1 MNLAVDIGPKIGIDG
16 EAQFRKDIAQINQ
29 SIKTLGSEMKAVTS
43 EFEGQEKSVE
53 SLSKQNEV
61 LERTVGELNSKLEMQ
76 KQMLQECA
84 LKYGETDEK
93 TLKWLQAVNETQ
105 AALNKAN
112 NEIDRNKKGIDD
124 LNGGIGETTES
135 MEEGEEEAKTF
146 GQVLMANLA
155 SQAIIGGVKALGNA
169 IRGVFSMM
177 GDAAGAA
184 DEILTLST
192 QTGLSTDQIQKFQYA
207 SELIDVPLET
217 LTGSL
222 SKLTKQMASAQGGTG
237 EAADTFA
244 ELGVSVTNADGSLRD
259 NEDVFNDTIAALG
272 KIDNETERD
281 AKAMKIF
288 GKSAQELNPL
298 ILGGADALQKY
309 GEEAEAAGLILS
321 EGELSDLGTV
331 DDNINRLTQSID
343 MAKSKL
349 VSSFA
354 EPVSEALNV
363 AVGSVQRLSQA
374 FAEGGWDGLA
384 QEMGSVVTEAVQYM
398 TEHLDEVVGF
408 AKTFIST
415 LVSGIGKA
423 LPDLMGAALD
433 ILTTLINDIAE
444 NLPTLIPAAVD
455 ILMQIVDTIIE
466 HAPDMLTA
474 ATELIVNLAKGLI
487 DAIPKI
493 IEKIP
498 DIIAGIVNPTDG
510 LLSPDSI
517 KSMIDAGIDLL
528 VNIVGNIPEIVA
540 GIVKA
545 IPDIIAGIVG
555 GFLGLA
561 GDFLNLGKQLMNK
574 IWEGMKSVAGAVGD
588 WVNGLFTGSGT
599 GSFTEKLDA
608 MAYQAGYYKV
618 GGEYVPKSEYKGMEW
633 DDTVGQGIVGNAS
646 APNNITLITP
656 DGDTLATYITPSL
669 GSATKSYGQPLLNPY
684 S

>member
-1 MNLAVDIGPKIGIDG
+1 MAVDIGPKIGIDG

-207 SELIDVPLET
+207 SEMIDVPLET

-222 SKLTKQMASAQGGTG
+222 SKLTKSMASAQGGTG
-237 EAADTFA
+237 DAADTFA
-244 ELGVSVTNADGSLRD
+244 ELGVAVTNADGSLRD
-259 NEDVFNDTIAALG
+259 NEDVFKDTIAALG

-288 GKSAQELNPL
+288 GKSAQDLNPL
-298 ILGGADALQKY
+298 IVNGADALEQY
-309 GEEAEAAGLILS
+309 GEEAEKAGLILS
-321 EGELSDLGTV
+321 EGELSDLGAV
-331 DDNINRLTQSID
+331 ADNMDRLTQSID
-343 MAKSKL
+343 MAKTKL

-374 FAEGGWDGLA
+374 FAEGGWEGLA
-384 QEMGSVVTEAVQYM
+384 QELGSVVTEAVNYM
-398 TEHLDEVVGF
+398 TEHLDEVTSF
-408 AKTFIST
+408 ATTLVTTLVKGIST
-415 LVSGIGKA
+415 A
-423 LPDLMGAALD
+423 LPSIGQAAADIVVALVKMLAECLPQLATSAVDMVMTLVENLLSPESLQAIVGAALD
-433 ILTTLINDIAE
+433 L
-444 NLPTLIPAAVD
+444 V
-455 ILMQIVDTIIE
+455 
-466 HAPDMLTA
+466 
-474 ATELIVNLAKGLI
+474 VNLATGLV

-493 IEKIP
+493 VERLP
-498 DIIAGIVNPTDG
+498 EIITGIVEG
-510 LLSPDSI
+510 LLAPD
-517 KSMIDAGIDLL
+517 MIAKIIQAGIDLIINL
-528 VNIVGNIPEIVA
+528 VGNIPAIIS
-540 GIVKA
+540 GIVMA
-545 IPDIIAGIVG
+545 VPEIIG
-555 GFLGLA
+555 GLA
-561 GDFLNLGKQLMNK
+561 NGILSPESLSQMWEVGRGLMNE
-574 IWEGMKSVAGAVGD
+574 IWNGMKSLA
-588 WVNGLFTGSGT
+588 
-599 GSFTEKLDA
+599 EKVTSW
-608 MAYQAGYYKV
+608 Y
-618 GGEYVPKSEYKGMEW
+618 ES
-633 DDTVGQGIVGNAS
+633 IVGPTKSLSEMVDDVMGEGTWAS
-646 APNNITLITP
+646 VTGKDTGGNVVPYSEQGAGNYYDSALGANVQINLVTP
-656 DGDTLATYITPSL
+656 ESDTLATYITPSL
-669 GSATKSYGQPLLNPY
+669 GSATKAYGQPLLNPY

>member
-288 GKSAQELNPL
+288 GKSAQELNP
-298 ILGGADALQKY
+298 QY
-309 GEEAEAAGLILS
+309 Y
-321 EGELSDLGTV
+321 
-331 DDNINRLTQSID
+331 
-343 MAKSKL
+343 
-349 VSSFA
+349 
-354 EPVSEALNV
+354 
-363 AVGSVQRLSQA
+363 
-374 FAEGGWDGLA
+374 
-384 QEMGSVVTEAVQYM
+384 QEY
-398 TEHLDEVVGF
+398 
-408 AKTFIST
+408 IRRR
-415 LVSGIGKA
+415 
-423 LPDLMGAALD
+423 
-433 ILTTLINDIAE
+433 
-444 NLPTLIPAAVD
+444 
-455 ILMQIVDTIIE
+455 
-466 HAPDMLTA
+466 
-474 ATELIVNLAKGLI
+474 
-487 DAIPKI
+487 
-493 IEKIP
+493 
-498 DIIAGIVNPTDG
+498 
-510 LLSPDSI
+510 
-517 KSMIDAGIDLL
+517 
-528 VNIVGNIPEIVA
+528 GN
-540 GIVKA
+540 G
-545 IPDIIAGIVG
+545 
-555 GFLGLA
+555 
-561 GDFLNLGKQLMNK
+561 
-574 IWEGMKSVAGAVGD
+574 
-588 WVNGLFTGSGT
+588 
-599 GSFTEKLDA
+599 
-608 MAYQAGYYKV
+608 
-618 GGEYVPKSEYKGMEW
+618 
-633 DDTVGQGIVGNAS
+633 
-646 APNNITLITP
+646 
-656 DGDTLATYITPSL
+656 
-669 GSATKSYGQPLLNPY
+669 
-684 S
+684 